1 MSLAFLR
8 QAAVAV
14 KQQEEASDLLQ
25 VPTPLRE
32 GIPSA
37 QHRRID
43 DIGSGLFLCGAAAL
57 ENKAELERL
66 GIRGIL
72 NCARDDLYSRSYSDG
87 EPLRG
92 RLEGYFIEVLDADD
106 VEEQPMREL
115 WVRAVAFLD
124 DILSTGGCVAV
135 HCAQG
140 VSRSASTCLAYL
152 MMREGLSL
160 EAAFRRVFNAR
171 DFIRPNPGFWQQLRD
186 LETSLFGKPGGVL
199 NDQDAAGQALLRLD
213 EELRQKKLAVAA
225 GWL

>member
-8 QAAVAV
+8 EAAAAAK
-14 KQQEEASDLLQ
+14 KQEAPQPPPPRPEGESS
-25 VPTPLRE
+25 TPW
-32 GIPSA
+32 
-37 QHRRID
+37 RRID

-72 NCARDDLYSRSYSDG
+72 NCAKDELYNRSYSDG
-87 EPLRG
+87 VPLRM
-92 RLEGYFIEVLDADD
+92 RLDGYEIDVLEAEDI
-106 VEEQPMREL
+106 EEQPMRDL
-115 WVRAVAFLD
+115 WVRSVEFLD
-124 DILSTGGCVAV
+124 KVLREGGCVAV

-152 MMREGLSL
+152 MIREGLSL
-160 EAAFRRVFNAR
+160 EAAFRRVFTAR

-186 LETSLFGKPGGVL
+186 LETSLFGKSAGVS